1 MNKLYIYIYIYSNIK
16 EYYNSVLN
24 FKMVFKY
31 FTTSYVCFSPK
42 IIYIYIYI
50 YIICVLQ
57 DIYLF
62 NLTILLYFYN
72 LSLINNQPLGKYK
85 INNNVKLDAFI

>member
-1 MNKLYIYIYIYSNIK
+1 MNKLYIYSNIK

-50 YIICVLQ
+50 YNMCTTRYIFIQ
-57 DIYLF
+57 
-62 NLTILLYFYN
+62 
-72 LSLINNQPLGKYK
+72 
-85 INNNVKLDAFI
+85 LDNSFIFL

>member
-1 MNKLYIYIYIYSNIK
+1 
-16 EYYNSVLN
+16 
-24 FKMVFKY
+24 MVFKY

-42 IIYIYIYI
+42 IIYIYI

>member
-1 MNKLYIYIYIYSNIK
+1 MNKFYIYIYSNIK

-42 IIYIYIYI
+42 NIYI